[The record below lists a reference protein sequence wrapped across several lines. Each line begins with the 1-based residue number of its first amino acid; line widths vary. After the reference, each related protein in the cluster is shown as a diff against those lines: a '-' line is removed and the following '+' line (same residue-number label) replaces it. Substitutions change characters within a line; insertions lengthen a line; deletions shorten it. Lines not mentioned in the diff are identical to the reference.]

1 MHDILILG
9 GSQFIGLDFY
19 NYIGELGHD
28 VVTANRGYHIRP
40 TITIDRNHPE
50 ACSNLRCLKY
60 NIVVDFSGYTLDH
73 VKNSYQYLN
82 FDKYIFISSSAVEA
96 LPFQNVGPQDRAMA
110 VYAENKKKCED
121 FIIQNAKN
129 YTIIRP
135 CFVVGENDY
144 TNRFIKYGEKY
155 YWKEGGEELTYL
167 IESSSLS
174 RVIHDSFEKN
184 DRCIIN
190 PCR

>member
-1 MHDILILG
+1 MCVLILG

-19 NYIGELGHD
+19 NYLEPFGYD

-40 TITIDRNHPE
+40 DITIDRDDPSK
-50 ACSNLRCLKY
+50 CSVLSRAKY
-60 NIVVDFSGYTLDH
+60 DIVVDFSGYRVDQ
-73 VKNSYQYLN
+73 VRNSYQYLN
-82 FDKYIFISSSAVEA
+82 FDKYIFISSSAVEGF
-96 LPFQNVGPQDRAMA
+96 PFRNVRPQDRAM
-110 VYAENKKKCED
+110 VDYAIDKKKCED

-144 TNRFIKYGEKY
+144 TNRFIKSNNKY

-174 RVIHDSFEKN
+174 EVIHNSFEKN